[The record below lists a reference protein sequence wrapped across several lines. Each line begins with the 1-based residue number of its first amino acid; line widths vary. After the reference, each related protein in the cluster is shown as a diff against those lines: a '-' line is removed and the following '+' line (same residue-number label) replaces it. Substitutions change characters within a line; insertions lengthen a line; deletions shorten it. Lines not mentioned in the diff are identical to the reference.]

1 MNNLKN
7 MDILIYRSDN
17 VHVEL
22 IDSRVEGDLNK
33 VIWAELEK
41 IAFALCNIILNIG
54 CKSET
59 VPYISIQE
67 KNTARIGMRITAF
80 FDAENINIEEIQLL
94 VTNFLNEISKK
105 DKLSGELFSQPQNSY
120 DEVIRKEA
128 IIFLTKNG
136 NKHIRHPLE
145 VSSGNSVIRMEG
157 KFGQTPNRE
166 QIQNDPSETHV
177 GIVDGLVRHSRTVY
191 LKLAI
196 SKIVE
201 AYFDENDF
209 PELHRL
215 MLSEEP
221 YRFEIQQKY
230 DAGGKKDTY
239 LNSFEKNEE
248 ELLDFSF

>member
-1 MNNLKN
+1 MGNLRN
-7 MDILIYRSDN
+7 MDILIYRSDD

-33 VIWAELEK
+33 VIWAEFEK
-41 IAFALCNIILNIG
+41 VAFALCNIILNIG
-54 CKSET
+54 CKSEA
-59 VPYISIQE
+59 VPYISIQK

-80 FDAENINIEEIQLL
+80 FDPENINVEEIQLL
-94 VTNFLNEISKK
+94 VTNFLNEICKK
-105 DKLSGELFSQPQNSY
+105 DKLSGELFSQPPSAH

-128 IIFLTKNG
+128 INFLTKNG
-136 NKHIRHPLE
+136 NKHIKHPLE
-145 VSSGNSVIRMEG
+145 VSSGNSLIRMDG
-157 KFGQTPNRE
+157 KFGQTPNRD
-166 QIQNDPSETHV
+166 QILNDPSETHV

-196 SKIVE
+196 SKIVA

>member
-41 IAFALCNIILNIG
+41 ISFALCNIILNVG
-54 CKSET
+54 CKSEA
-59 VPYISIQE
+59 VPFISIQE

-105 DKLSGELFSQPQNSY
+105 DKLSGQLFSQLPNSY

-136 NKHIRHPLE
+136 NKYIRHPLE

-157 KFGQTPNRE
+157 KFGQVPNRD
-166 QIQNDPSETHV
+166 QIQDDPPEIHV
-177 GIVDGLVRHSRTVY
+177 AIVDGLVKHSRTIY
-191 LKLAI
+191 LKLVN
-196 SKIVE
+196 SKIVA
-201 AYFDENDF
+201 AYFDESKF
-209 PELHRL
+209 PDLHRL
-215 MLSEEP
+215 MFSEEP